1 MSQVLL
7 INPRKRGRKTA
18 KRRKAP
24 SAAQRANWARFAA
37 AARAKSHGRR
47 ASNPIK
53 YAKRRRVGAKRR
65 RNPVMSFARRRSAR
79 RRNPIRLGAGGLMNF
94 RSYIAPI
101 KDAAVMGAGAVAVD
115 VAFGYINRY
124 LPMSMQVVPGSV
136 GAGDAVKAV
145 LTVALGK
152 LLSGPTR
159 GLSQKAA
166 MGSLVVQMR
175 DITMKVLPA
184 SITTPAVGFYN
195 PGRVVPGAG
204 TRATGN
210 MRAIANGSTG
220 ATGGVGMYT
229 TGNSPLLG
237 RGVGMYTGGASPLL
251 AGRSGFRR

>member
-37 AARAKSHGRR
+37 MARRKSAGSR
-47 ASNPIK
+47 ARNPIK
-53 YAKRRRVGAKRR
+53 AHKRRRV
-65 RNPVMSFARRRSAR
+65 AR
-79 RRNPIRLGAGGLMNF
+79 RRNPIMAYARRRSTRRRNPIGRSMGGGLMNF

-124 LPMSMQVVPGSV
+124 LPMSMQVVPGTV

-175 DITMKVLPA
+175 DITMKVLPP
-184 SITTPAVGFYN
+184 SVTGQVGFYN
-195 PGRVVPGAG
+195 AGRVVNRSTRVTGN
-204 TRATGN
+204 TRADAVGQGHVSGG
-210 MRAIANGSTG
+210 IAQYVSGQ
-220 ATGGVGMYT
+220 
-229 TGNSPLLG
+229 SPLLG
-237 RGVGMYTGGASPLL
+237 SPGLRMYTGAQTPLL
-251 AGRSGFRR
+251 SGRGARR